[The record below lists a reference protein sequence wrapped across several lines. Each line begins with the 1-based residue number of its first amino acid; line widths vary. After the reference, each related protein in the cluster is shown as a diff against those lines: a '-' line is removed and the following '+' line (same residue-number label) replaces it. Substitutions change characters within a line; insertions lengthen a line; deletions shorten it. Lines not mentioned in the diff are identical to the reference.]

1 MICAIFY
8 KLKNNFTPY
17 LYIEIKIICF
27 VVSVCFKKCE
37 LCTPKIVL
45 V

>member
-8 KLKNNFTPY
+8 KLFILDSPY
-17 LYIEIKIICF
+17 LYIETKIIRL

-37 LCTPKIVL
+37 LCK
-45 V
+45 